1 MRIIINII
9 VTIAVSIAIFAAF
22 MSRTHATEGE
32 HSPSWTKETFAL
44 QKKIVQMGVSV
55 PLAMTIINECKRTAI
70 DPRKCVKTAVAI
82 YGNESGFWKHCKNN
96 SCYGVISKSYKNV
109 HEATKDWVRR
119 YNLYWYKHN
128 WAFFFYWSKGKLW
141 ASLYCT
147 SEESSWSKLGCPN
160 GARTFTY
167 FYSKL

>member
-9 VTIAVSIAIFAAF
+9 ITIAVTIAIFAAF
-22 MSRTHATEGE
+22 MSRTHATEKSME
-32 HSPSWTKETFAL
+32 WTKETFAL
-44 QKKIVQMGVSV
+44 QKRIVKLWVSV
-55 PLAMTIINECKRTAI
+55 PLAMTIINECKRTAL

-82 YGNESGFWKHCKNN
+82 YGNESGFGKHCKNN
-96 SCYGVISKSYKNV
+96 SCYGVISKRYNNI

-128 WAFFFYWSKGKLW
+128 WAFFFYGSKGKLW

-147 SEESSWSKLGCPN
+147 SEESSWSKVGCPN

-167 FYSKL
+167 FYNKI